1 MDTAKVVIFD
11 GDQIIK
17 MGDSRKV
24 EEFHVNL
31 LREYIDKKGLDN
43 YFFKQKDVM
52 QAEQLILGLSYFEN
66 NALIINASRA
76 GESSGMSYVVLPEEL
91 ENSAY
96 NNLVGTM
103 NDFNIVGVE
112 KVKVNNNFLDADGYS
127 CENSADAKNVI
138 DGLYNKTNQKVR

>member
-103 NDFNIVGVE
+103 NDFNIVGIE